1 MKSIRELARYLKV
14 SHSTISAHMSR
25 LGITGESQGEGKPT
39 LISEDDCLRIAKSIN
54 PVSEPPAIQA
64 VEVVVETTAIETIP
78 QPQYFVPESSFSREL
93 DLQRLKTTI
102 QGFKASN
109 QRFRQAMLGLAIEEG
124 KQLGH
129 EMKAAML
136 DTTFATFEN
145 VGNITSE
152 ELGLTQQPSDD

>member
-1 MKSIRELARYLKV
+1 
-14 SHSTISAHMSR
+14 MSR
-25 LGITGESQGEGKPT
+25 LGITGESQGEGKST
-39 LISEDDCLRIAKSIN
+39 LITEADCLRIAQSIN
-54 PVSEPPAIQA
+54 PASEPPAVKA

-93 DLQRLKTTI
+93 DLLRLKTNI
-102 QGFKASN
+102 HGFKANN
-109 QRFRQAMLGLAIEEG
+109 QRFREAMLSLAMEQG
-124 KQLGH
+124 RQLGH
-129 EMKAAML
+129 EMKTAML